1 MSTQSEDPG
10 RVRTSDAEREQVATI
25 LRAAVSEGRLS
36 LEEGDER
43 LARVYQ
49 AKYRDELGPLTAD
62 LPDGGWDALHRTPEA
77 LAGIRRRLRMHAGGA
92 VLIGGVLVG
101 LWVLSGAHF
110 FWPLIPLLVLAFS
123 VLRHRRWAW
132 YAAQGRG
139 PWGGP
144 WGRGPWGQG
153 PWERGP
159 WGQGPWGHHG
169 PWASSGA
176 GPWNRR

>member
-62 LPDGGWDALHRTPEA
+62 LPDGGWDALRRTPEA
-77 LAGIRRRLRMHAGGA
+77 LAGIRRRLRTHTGVAVLIGA
-92 VLIGGVLVG
+92 VLIG

-144 WGRGPWGQG
+144 WGRGPWG
-153 PWERGP
+153 RGP
-159 WGQGPWGHHG
+159 WGPGSWGPGPWGRGAWG
-169 PWASSGA
+169 PGGA
-176 GPWNRR
+176 GSGNRR